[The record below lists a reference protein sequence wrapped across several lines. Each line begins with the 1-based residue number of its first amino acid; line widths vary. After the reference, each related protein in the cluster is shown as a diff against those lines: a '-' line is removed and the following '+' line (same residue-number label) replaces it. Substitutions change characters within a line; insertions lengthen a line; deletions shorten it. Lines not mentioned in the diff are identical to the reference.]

1 MPTADSTATNAA
13 QVREVIESW
22 AKAVSAKDVEG
33 AMACCAPDV
42 LTFDLA
48 PPLQHAGREVIRK
61 GLEDWFSTWDG
72 PIGLEIR
79 DLHVTADSSVAYCT
93 SLQRMSG
100 TKVDGATPNLWFRST
115 MCLQKIDG
123 TWRIAHEHTST
134 PFYMDG
140 SNKAA
145 LDLTPEFG

>member
-1 MPTADSTATNAA
+1 MPTEDSKAKHAA

-22 AKAVSAKDVEG
+22 AQAIGAKDLEG
-33 AMACCAPDV
+33 AMACFAPDV

-48 PPLQHAGREVIRK
+48 PPLQHAGREVIRQ
-61 GLEDWFSTWDG
+61 GLEDWFATWEG
-72 PIGLEIR
+72 PIDLELR
-79 DLHVTADSSVAYCT
+79 DLRVTADGHVAYCT

-100 TKVDGATPNLWFRST
+100 TKTDGAKPQLWFRST
-115 MCLQKIDG
+115 LCLQKIDG
-123 TWRIAHEHTST
+123 TWRIAHEHAST

-145 LDLTPEFG
+145 LDLKP

>member
-1 MPTADSTATNAA
+1 MTTEESRI
-13 QVREVIESW
+13 QVGEVIEGW
-22 AKAVSAKDVEG
+22 AKAIGAKDVEG
-33 AMACCAPDV
+33 AMAYFAPDV
-42 LTFDLA
+42 LSFDLA
-48 PPLQHAGREVIRK
+48 PPLQHMGREVIRK
-61 GLEDWFSTWDG
+61 GMKEWFLTWEG

-79 DLHVTADSSVAYCT
+79 DLRVTADGDVAFCT

-100 TKVDGATPNLWFRST
+100 TKTDGEKPNLWVRAT
-115 MCLQKIDG
+115 MGLEKIEG

-145 LDLTPEFG
+145 LDLKP

>member
-1 MPTADSTATNAA
+1 MPTKDSTAKHAA
-13 QVREVIESW
+13 QVREVIERW

-33 AMACCAPDV
+33 AMACVAPDV

-48 PPLQHAGREVIRK
+48 PPLQHAGREGIRK
-61 GLEDWFSTWDG
+61 DLEDWFPTWDG

-79 DLHVTADSSVAYCT
+79 DLRVTADGHVAYCT

-100 TKVDGATPNLWFRST
+100 TKADGEKPNLWFRST

-123 TWRIAHEHTST
+123 TWRIAHAHAST
-134 PFYMDG
+134 PFSMDG

-145 LDLTPEFG
+145 LDLKP

>member
-1 MPTADSTATNAA
+1 MPTEDSKANNDA
-13 QVREVIESW
+13 QIREVIGSW
-22 AKAVSAKDVEG
+22 AKAVRAKDVEG
-33 AMACCAPDV
+33 AMACLTPDI

-48 PPLQHAGREVIRK
+48 PPLQHEGLEVIRK
-61 GLEDWFSTWDG
+61 SLEEWLPTWDG

-79 DLHVTADSSVAYCT
+79 DLRVTADRDVAFCT

-100 TKVDGATPNLWFRST
+100 TKTDGEKPDLWFRST

-145 LDLTPEFG
+145 LDLKP